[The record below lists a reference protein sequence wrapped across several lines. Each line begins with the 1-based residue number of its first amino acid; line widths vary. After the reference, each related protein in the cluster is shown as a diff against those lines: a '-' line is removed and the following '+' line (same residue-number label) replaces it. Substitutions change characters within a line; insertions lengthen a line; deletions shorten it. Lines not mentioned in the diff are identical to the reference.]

1 MSVKIYDRGHRLP
14 PTFREVKSTYLNG
27 MLFVPD
33 RGVPIHPESVGRL
46 FDRMHPDHA
55 LCFVPEIPVATDLG
69 LPRYEPLLYWLPFPK
84 TLVSR
89 CMLHPREAL
98 RKWRHGSAWS
108 PPIPPDCGRL
118 TELGRQEQLHY
129 FVDHVSAVCPTP
141 RQVSVVVSNTC
152 NLKCVMCPYHS
163 PLIRPTHQTDFFK
176 DRLLMKW
183 EVLDR
188 LAWECGEHRI
198 PVKIGNVEEPL
209 QHPRLVDFIRACR
222 TRGVPWLHLTTNGVT
237 MTEQVSAQ
245 LLEAGLSS
253 LYVSLDASRPETYRL
268 VRGSN
273 LEKVEANVRTFL
285 RLRRERGVP
294 CSVMVS
300 FVKNKEVSQ
309 EEIAE
314 FRRRWLPELDG
325 VIFYNLAEY
334 ETGSSRFAVINPVA
348 KNLMDQVGGRWPC
361 LSPWQ
366 EAYVLPDGRVYYCCE
381 TVSKL
386 AFDNLTSMGSYPQQ
400 SLTELWNG
408 PLFSQL
414 RRDLILNRLEG
425 WPACKEC
432 GIWMADATS
441 SEIQNGTRITTNMIT
456 EIIQPQQT

>member
-1 MSVKIYDRGHRLP
+1 MAVKVHDQGHRLP
-14 PTFREVKSTYLNG
+14 SDVMEVPSTSVNG
-27 MLFVPD
+27 VLFVPD

-46 FDRMHPDHA
+46 LHRIQADRA
-55 LCFVPEIPVATDLG
+55 LCFIPEIPVATDLG
-69 LPRYEPLLYWLPFPK
+69 MPRYEPLLYWIPLPK
-84 TLVSR
+84 SR
-89 CMLHPREAL
+89 ASRVKLRLREAL
-98 RKWRHGSAWS
+98 RTWKYGSAWS

-118 TELGRQEQLHY
+118 SELSRQEQLHY

-163 PLIRPTHQTDFFK
+163 PLIRPTHQTDFFR
-176 DRLLMKW
+176 DRILMTW

-188 LAWECGEHRI
+188 LAWECGKYRI

-209 QHPRLVDFIRACR
+209 QHPRLIDFIRACR
-222 TRGVPWLHLTTNGVT
+222 ARGVPWIHVTTNGVT
-237 MTEQVSAQ
+237 MTEQVSSQ

-273 LEKVEANVRTFL
+273 LEMVEANVRTFL
-285 RLRRERGVP
+285 RLRREQGVS

-300 FVKNKEVSQ
+300 FVKNKGVSD

-314 FRRRWLPELDG
+314 FRQRWLAESDG

-334 ETGSSRFAVINPVA
+334 ETGNSRFAVINPVA
-348 KNLMDQVGGRWPC
+348 KELMQQVGGRWPC

-366 EAYVLPDGRVYYCCE
+366 EIYVLPDGRVYYCCE

-386 AFDNLTSMGSYPQQ
+386 AFEDLMSMGSYPQQ
-400 SLTELWNG
+400 SLAELWNG

-414 RRDLILNRLEG
+414 RRALVLNRLEG

-432 GIWMADATS
+432 GIWMAHATS
-441 SEIQNGTRITTNMIT
+441 SEVQSGVRITTNMIT
-456 EIIQPQQT
+456 EIVQLQRN